1 MFWLIRMAFLLAVI
15 LALLPTGGG
24 AKHDTASDPN
34 ARVGATDAV
43 SAATATVSDMW
54 QFCSRQPH
62 ACEIGSHAAVAFGTR
77 AEAGARMVYDF
88 ISEHAATP
96 RDTGSIDARPANTV
110 NASHDTLTASD
121 IAPAWRSPR
130 RDTRNDVHKKH
141 GA

>member
-1 MFWLIRMAFLLAVI
+1 MFWLIRMTFLLAVI

-24 AKHDTASDPN
+24 AKHDTAGTPG
-34 ARVGATDAV
+34 ARIGATDAV

-54 QFCSRQPH
+54 QFCARQPH

-88 ISEHAATP
+88 ISERAAP
-96 RDTGSIDARPANTV
+96 RDTGSIDARPANAAK
-110 NASHDTLTASD
+110 ASRDTLTASD
-121 IAPAWRSPR
+121 VAPAWRSPR
-130 RDTRNDVHKKH
+130 HDTRNDVHKKH

>member
-1 MFWLIRMAFLLAVI
+1 MFWILRMTFLLAVI

-24 AKHDTASDPN
+24 AKHDTTSPS

-43 SAATATVSDMW
+43 SAATATASDMW
-54 QFCSRQPH
+54 QFCARQPH

-88 ISEHAATP
+88 ISERAAAP
-96 RDTGSIDARPANTV
+96 RDTGSIDARPANAAS
-110 NASHDTLTASD
+110 ASHDTLTASD
-121 IAPAWRSPR
+121 IAPTWRGPR
-130 RDTRNDVHKKH
+130 RDVRNDTHKKH

>member
-1 MFWLIRMAFLLAVI
+1 MFWLLRMTFLLGVI
-15 LALLPTGGG
+15 LALLPSGG
-24 AKHDTASDPN
+24 AKHDTATPS

-62 ACEIGSHAAVAFGTR
+62 ACEIGSHAAAAFGTR

-88 ISEHAATP
+88 ISERAAP
-96 RDTGSIDARPANTV
+96 RDTGSIDARPANAA
-110 NASHDTLTASD
+110 NASHDTLTAAD
-121 IAPAWRSPR
+121 VAPAWRGPR
-130 RDTRNDVHKKH
+130 RDTRIDMHKKH